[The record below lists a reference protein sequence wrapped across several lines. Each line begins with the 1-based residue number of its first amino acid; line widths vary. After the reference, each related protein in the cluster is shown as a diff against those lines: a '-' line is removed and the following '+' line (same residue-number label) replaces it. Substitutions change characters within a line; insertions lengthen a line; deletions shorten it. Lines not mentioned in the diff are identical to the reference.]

1 MGQGTCPRVPS
12 PCPIPVPVSLQ
23 KSLDSRE
30 GFGIRYH
37 MCVKAVKVHQKI
49 IFCQREGAAGCKPPS
64 VQMIFE
70 FHTGAA
76 SLNKLLSCFAHAQV
90 PLQTEF

>member
-1 MGQGTCPRVPS
+1 MS
-12 PCPIPVPVSLQ
+12 HLPVSLQ

-76 SLNKLLSCFAHAQV
+76 SLKAC
-90 PLQTEF
+90 P